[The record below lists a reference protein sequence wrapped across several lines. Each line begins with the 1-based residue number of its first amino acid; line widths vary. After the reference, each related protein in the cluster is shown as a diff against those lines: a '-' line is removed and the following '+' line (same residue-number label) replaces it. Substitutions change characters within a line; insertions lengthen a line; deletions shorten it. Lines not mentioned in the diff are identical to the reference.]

1 MKVMTLKLSEKIYTT
16 IKVTAYMAKEA
27 MRINRDAVALGKLGN
42 ELRDEGK
49 KASDAEKLDG
59 ADKVFDELLEIS
71 ERKTALICEVYGNK
85 FTADE
90 LEKALSPAEIDLEI
104 NKILMGVTGVIG
116 KN

>member
-1 MKVMTLKLSEKIYTT
+1 MKVMTLKLGEKIYTT

-27 MRINRDAVALGKLGN
+27 MRINRDAVALGKFGN
-42 ELRDEGK
+42 ELRNDK
-49 KASDAEKLDG
+49 KKQIDAEKLDS
-59 ADKVFDELLEIS
+59 ADKMFDALLEIS

-104 NKILMGVTGVIG
+104 NKILMGVNGVIG